1 MTKLVSGAGDGD
13 GRWPFRSW
21 QFWCGG
27 LAGVGLGLLLGAAF
41 VEVEFLTLH
50 SKAWCSVL
58 GMGVVETPNFASFDE
73 LGNDHR
79 LNHR

>member
-58 GMGVVETPNFASFDE
+58 GIALVGLGSVVAFVA
-73 LGNDHR
+73 GR
-79 LNHR
+79 GKRA